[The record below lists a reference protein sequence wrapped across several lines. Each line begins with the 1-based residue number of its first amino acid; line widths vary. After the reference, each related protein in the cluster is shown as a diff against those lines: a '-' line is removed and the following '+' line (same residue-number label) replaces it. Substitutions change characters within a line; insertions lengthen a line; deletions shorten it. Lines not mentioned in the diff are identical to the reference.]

1 MPDFLLTLHYFW
13 DWKNASNLTSKVK
26 IHISKG
32 CFADQMSPC
41 IWFTELN
48 LEHSKKNVNFRSI
61 LPILAHFRIISKF
74 IYYVNIISDIYEFFA
89 DLYVSHLWFICK
101 SLKHKSLDSIIQIWN
116 NIQGCMT
123 PIIMQN
129 SCMISECCY
138 PFNQFIKCIRDPR
151 WANIKSDFLTFQTL
165 QSAKFPMTKMY
176 NTSLSHMS
184 KFLMDCNLENCVNEN
199 ASF

>member
-1 MPDFLLTLHYFW
+1 
-13 DWKNASNLTSKVK
+13 
-26 IHISKG
+26 
-32 CFADQMSPC
+32 MS
-41 IWFTELN
+41 
-48 LEHSKKNVNFRSI
+48 
-61 LPILAHFRIISKF
+61 ILAHFGPFQIPFWIISKF
-74 IYYVNIISDIYEFFA
+74 IYYVNIISDIYAFFA

-151 WANIKSDFLTFQTL
+151 WAKLSNPISLLFKPCKV
-165 QSAKFPMTKMY
+165 QS
-176 NTSLSHMS
+176 SLWQKCITPHYHTCQNSWWIS
-184 KFLMDCNLENCVNEN
+184 TWKTVSIRNEN